1 MKKLLLFAA
10 LFMAVPMFVG
20 CDDEEEVQ
28 GGLRKSDLYGT
39 WESYGGDQL
48 RINSNGTYT
57 FDGVYV
63 NYGGTWTFDGYART
77 WVTHRDDGHS
87 YTNIIL
93 HLDKTT
99 FSYTDQYGNLYNWS
113 R

>member
-10 LFMAVPMFVG
+10 LFMAVPMFMG
-20 CDDEEEVQ
+20 CDDEEDVQ

-39 WESYGGDQL
+39 WKSSGGDQL

-57 FDGVYV
+57 FDGVYL
-63 NYGGTWTFDGYART
+63 NYGGTWSFDGYARI

-87 YTNIIL
+87 FTNIIHL
-93 HLDKTT
+93 LDKTT
-99 FSYTDQYGNLYNWS
+99 FSYTDQYGNHYSWK